1 MDLSSYVSRLIS
13 TVDSSFNW
21 AITVVVIFTA
31 GYLAVSLIAHF
42 IRKS

>member
-1 MDLSSYVSRLIS
+1 MNLSFYVNKLIS

-21 AITVVVIFTA
+21 AVTVVVIFTA

-42 IRKS
+42 VRKS